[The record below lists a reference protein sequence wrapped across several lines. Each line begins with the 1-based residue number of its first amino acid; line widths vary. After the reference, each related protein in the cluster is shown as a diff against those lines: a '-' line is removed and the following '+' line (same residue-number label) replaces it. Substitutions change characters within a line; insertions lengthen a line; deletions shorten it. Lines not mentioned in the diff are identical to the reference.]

1 MNKDFEKICKMS
13 QAGLKNY
20 VKQKLQKTH
29 HTVLSRDGYV
39 YAQGKFPVLLMAHM
53 DTVHEKLPDLIVY
66 SKKNNKVSSPNG
78 IGGDDRCGVYMIL
91 KVLEKFNCS
100 VLFCEDEEIG
110 CVGARKFAESELAR
124 ELEFNYIIE
133 FDRANANDAVFY
145 ECANDEFEAF
155 ITKEFYKTNF
165 GSYSD
170 ICEVAPALGCAAVN
184 LSCGYYAAHT
194 KNEYVILSEM
204 ERSIKEACKILERT
218 TEADKFEYVEAP
230 SRYGSLYNFNNYA
243 DSYSYEDVGYDYGYY
258 LIEYVNADGAT
269 EWYDTDAFTKEEAVG
284 RFLMSHPDISYGDV
298 VDVCVDKE
306 VCRYC

>member
-1 MNKDFEKICKMS
+1 MNKEFEKICKMS
-13 QAGLKNY
+13 QASLKNH
-20 VKQKLQKTH
+20 VRQKLQKTH
-29 HTVLSRDGYV
+29 GTVFNRDGYV
-39 YAQGKFPVLLMAHM
+39 YAQGKFPVLLVAHL
-53 DTVHEKLPDLIVY
+53 DTVHEKLPNMFMY
-66 SKKNNKVSSPNG
+66 SKKNNRVSSPNG
-78 IGGDDRCGVYMIL
+78 IGGDDRCGVYMIF
-91 KVLEKFNCS
+91 KILEKFNCS
-100 VLFCEDEEIG
+100 VLFCEDEEVG
-110 CVGARKFAESELAR
+110 CVGSSKFADSELAR
-124 ELEFNYIIE
+124 NLEFNYIIA

-145 ECANDEFEAF
+145 SCANDEFEDF
-155 ITKEFYKTNF
+155 ITKEFYKTAY

-170 ICEVAPALGCAAVN
+170 ICEIAPALGCAAVN

-243 DSYSYEDVGYDYGYY
+243 DSYFYEDTEYDYGYY

-298 VDVCVDKE
+298 VNVCVDKE
-306 VCRYC
+306 AYRYC

>member
-1 MNKDFEKICKMS
+1 MNKEFEKICKMS
-13 QAGLKNY
+13 QASLKNH
-20 VKQKLQKTH
+20 VRQRLQKTH
-29 HTVLSRDGYV
+29 GTILNRDGYV
-39 YAQGKFPVLLMAHM
+39 YAQGKFPVLLVAHL
-53 DTVHEKLPDLIVY
+53 DTVHEKLPNMFMY
-66 SKKNNKVSSPNG
+66 SKKNNRVSSPNG
-78 IGGDDRCGVYMIL
+78 IGGDDRCGVYMIF
-91 KVLEKFNCS
+91 KILEKFNCS
-100 VLFCEDEEIG
+100 VLFCEDEEVG
-110 CVGARKFAESELAR
+110 CVGSSKFADSELAR
-124 ELEFNYIIE
+124 NLEFNYIIE

-145 ECANDEFEAF
+145 SCANDEFEDF
-155 ITKEFYKTNF
+155 ITKEFYKTAY

-170 ICEVAPALGCAAVN
+170 ICEIAPALGCAAVN

-306 VCRYC
+306 VYRYC

>member
-1 MNKDFEKICKMS
+1 MNKEFEKICKMS
-13 QAGLKNY
+13 QASLKNH
-20 VKQKLQKTH
+20 VRQRLQKTH
-29 HTVLSRDGYV
+29 GTILNRDGYV
-39 YAQGKFPVLLMAHM
+39 YAQGKFPVLLVAHL
-53 DTVHEKLPDLIVY
+53 DTVHEKLPNMFMY
-66 SKKNNKVSSPNG
+66 SKKSNRVSSPNG
-78 IGGDDRCGVYMIL
+78 IGGDDRCGVYMIF
-91 KVLEKFNCS
+91 KILEKFNCS
-100 VLFCEDEEIG
+100 VLFCEDEEVG
-110 CVGARKFAESELAR
+110 CVGSSKFADSELAR
-124 ELEFNYIIE
+124 NLEFNYIIE

-145 ECANDEFEAF
+145 SCANDEFEDF
-155 ITKEFYKTNF
+155 ITKEFYKTAY

-170 ICEVAPALGCAAVN
+170 ICEIAPALGCAAVN

-306 VCRYC
+306 VYRYC